1 MVFIQE
7 KIYIKA
13 GAHVINLD
21 ENESIGTLWIDL
33 DVSNNNVT
41 YFDRFRV
48 ENITKEVKKFIGNK
62 VIIINIYRISIR
74 FDNVWTLLYWIY

>member
-62 VIIINIYRISIR
+62 VIIINIYRTSIR